1 MRADPAPRTL
11 RPVLPHQARSHDR
24 SPAMPSR
31 PERFGWFGRW
41 SRRSRMTAAAVVI
54 VSLALVGALVIS
66 SAQAVQAVAST
77 NDGARY
83 GRSADLAPLLPTTTA
98 EPGYL
103 PGYTP

>member
-1 MRADPAPRTL
+1 M
-11 RPVLPHQARSHDR
+11 
-24 SPAMPSR
+24 
-31 PERFGWFGRW
+31 
-41 SRRSRMTAAAVVI
+41 
-54 VSLALVGALVIS
+54 SLALVGALVIS

-83 GRSADLAPLLPTTTA
+83 GRSADLGPLLPTTTA